1 MKRGVES
8 PSYKREEDSGSQVL
22 IPSHILHPFTHISTT
37 FLPPVALT
45 PPTPAG
51 LVMLRR
57 YATGAGNF
65 ISRMDARNHIMDAI
79 EDPYPTNQDVGRPFS
94 PWRVR

>member
-1 MKRGVES
+1 M
-8 PSYKREEDSGSQVL
+8 
-22 IPSHILHPFTHISTT
+22 
-37 FLPPVALT
+37 ALT

-57 YATGAGNF
+57 YATGTGDF
-65 ISRMDARNHIMDAI
+65 ISRMDVRNHIMDTI
-79 EDPYPTNQDVGRPFS
+79 EDPYPTNQDVGCPFS